1 MLVSGRVSPDG
12 DLGIRIAMND
22 FVVNL
27 NQVWVSKSVH
37 RNVNTIISILIG
49 AQHQD
54 TQNT

>member
-37 RNVNTIISILIG
+37 RNLNMILSILIG